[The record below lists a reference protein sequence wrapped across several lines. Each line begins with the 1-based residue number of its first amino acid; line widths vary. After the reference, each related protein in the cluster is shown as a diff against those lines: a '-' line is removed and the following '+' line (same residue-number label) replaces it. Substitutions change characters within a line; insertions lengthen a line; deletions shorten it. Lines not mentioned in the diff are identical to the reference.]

1 MGAIDIDVADLQDPF
16 APAPE
21 DRYTVEI
28 TEYSDD
34 DSKAGDPMHFFNLKI
49 VGDTEEAG
57 KNIRCYHSMSE
68 KAKKYSE
75 WAIRCYAVAG
85 GLDLKKVFADP
96 SILVGATFDVQL
108 DVQPGEG
115 EYGPSNSVSTIYGA
129 E

>member
-1 MGAIDIDVADLQDPF
+1 MGAIDIDVEDLQDPF

-34 DSKAGDPMHFFNLKI
+34 ESKAGDEMHFFNLKI
-49 VGDTEEAG
+49 IGDTEEAG
-57 KNIRCYHSMSE
+57 KNVRCYHSMSE

-75 WAIRCYAVAG
+75 WAIRNYAMAAK
-85 GLDLKKVFADP
+85 LDLKKVFADP
-96 SILVGATFDVQL
+96 SILVGAIFDVQL
-108 DVQPGEG
+108 SISPGEG
-115 EYGPSNSVSTIYGA
+115 EYGPSNGVATIYID